1 MNIITPGGNGT
12 PESRGIGRSNRA
24 AAAPAER
31 RGGDGRKA
39 DASSSLQL
47 SATGEQF
54 VNLRTRL
61 ERLDASRAEK
71 VERLRDLVASGR
83 YKVDS
88 EAIAEAML
96 ADPATA
102 DALGMR

>member
-1 MNIITPGGNGT
+1 MNTITPGGNGT
-12 PESRGIGRSNRA
+12 PESRGIGRPNRT

-31 RGGDGRKA
+31 RGGDARKA
-39 DASSSLQL
+39 DASSSLQV
-47 SATGEQF
+47 SASGEQF
-54 VNLRTRL
+54 ANLRTRL
-61 ERLDASRAEK
+61 EGLDISRAEK
-71 VERLRDLVASGR
+71 VERLRELVASGR

-88 EAIAEAML
+88 QAIAEAML